1 MSRSP
6 KSPLLVVTMAL
17 VAIGV
22 GLLLRRGGAGRE
34 LMLLAGAVA
43 VLLTVLAAGRS
54 LLRRAALRK
63 DGVIQDAPELT
74 TLAFPP
80 SSLRK

>member
-1 MSRSP
+1 MSRFP
-6 KSPLLVVTMAL
+6 KSPLFVVTIAL

-22 GLLLRRGGAGRE
+22 GLLLRRGAAGRE
-34 LMLLAGAVA
+34 SLLFAGAIAMLLI
-43 VLLTVLAAGRS
+43 VLAAGRS
-54 LLRRAALRK
+54 LIRRMALRQ
-63 DGVIQDAPELT
+63 DSVIQDAPELT